1 MESIWDNL
9 DNYWKDIVLA
19 HVKLDYFSISD
30 SWFGDMK
37 DGDPDVFEEYYLHF
51 GKLFKREITKDEIN
65 SISSIKH
72 FNLQALGIQ
81 DLKPLNYFDLNSLCA
96 YSNDIDSVEQISNL
110 KNLEVVDLSM
120 NKINDLTPLLKLS
133 KLRAIDISG
142 NPVPNN
148 EIPLFP
154 NNPLLHSYS
163 LENHST
169 DDYWELRKEVNRRRI
184 EYLIHFTPTIN
195 LLSIFEQG
203 KLLSRALLEQFD
215 IDQTDIFDYIE
226 FTDDIRFDD
235 KSFINLSIQHPN
247 SFLFNRFQ
255 QKTSNETHINWCVLK
270 IDKKYIY
277 YHNTMFSVTNAAN
290 SHNKRNIGIA
300 GGVNKFRQMFAETM
314 QIVTSYNSRTI
325 SRNGL
330 KSKYPTDEQA
340 EVLVK
345 NEISISDILQVCF
358 KDEKDLAAGKAALSD
373 YNTSNFVVD
382 ATLFTNARI

>member
-9 DNYWKDIVLA
+9 DDYWKDIVLA
-19 HVKLDYFSISD
+19 HVKLNYFSISD

-37 DGDPDVFEEYYLHF
+37 DGDPDIFEEYYLNF

-65 SISSIKH
+65 SINSIKH
-72 FNLQALGIQ
+72 FNLQALGIE
-81 DLKPLNYFDLNSLCA
+81 DLKPLNYFDLKSLCA
-96 YSNDIDSVEQISNL
+96 YSNDINSVEQISNL
-110 KNLEVVDLSM
+110 KNLEVIDLSM

-163 LENHST
+163 LENHSI

-277 YHNTMFSVTNAAN
+277 YHNTLFSVTNAAN
-290 SHNKRNIGIA
+290 SHNKRNIGIT
-300 GGVNKFRQMFAETM
+300 GGVNKFRQMFAETL
-314 QIVTSYNSRTI
+314 QIVTSYSSRTI

-345 NEISISDILQVCF
+345 NEISISDIFQVCF

-382 ATLFTNARI
+382 ATLFTNTRL

>member
-9 DNYWKDIVLA
+9 DDYWKDIVLA
-19 HVKLDYFSISD
+19 HVKLGYFSISN

-37 DGDPDVFEEYYLHF
+37 DGDPDIFEEYYLHF
-51 GKLFKREITKDEIN
+51 GKLFKREITKDEIK

-72 FNLQALGIQ
+72 FNLQVLGIQ
-81 DLKPLNYFDLNSLCA
+81 NLKPLKYFDLQSLCA
-96 YSNDIDSVEQISNL
+96 YSNDIKNVEDISNQ

-120 NKINDLTPLLKLS
+120 NQINDVTPLLKLS
-133 KLRAIDISG
+133 KLYAIEISG
-142 NPVPNN
+142 NPIPNN
-148 EIPLFP
+148 EIPLFSK
-154 NNPLLHSYS
+154 NTIVHAYN
-163 LENHST
+163 LEDNTS
-169 DDYWELRKEVNRRRI
+169 DNYWELRKEVNKRRI

-255 QKTSNETHINWCVLK
+255 QKTSNENHINWCVLK

-277 YHNTMFSVTNAAN
+277 YHNTLFSVTNAAN
-290 SHNKRNIGIA
+290 SHNKRNIGIT
-300 GGVNKFRQMFAETM
+300 GGVNKFRQMFAEAL